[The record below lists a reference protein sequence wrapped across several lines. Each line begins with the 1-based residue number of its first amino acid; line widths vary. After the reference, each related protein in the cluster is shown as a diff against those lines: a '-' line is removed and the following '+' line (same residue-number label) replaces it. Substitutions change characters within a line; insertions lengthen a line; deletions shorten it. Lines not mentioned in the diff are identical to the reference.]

1 MKIGVLGN
9 FGSGNLGNDGSLEA
23 MLRFLRNARP
33 NAQFVCICSRP
44 NEVRERF
51 GLPAVPIR
59 RGSFLTR
66 LPLLH
71 AAFNFLYALIKTRDI
86 DVLIAPGTGL
96 LDDFSD
102 SPWGMP
108 ASLVLWCGAT
118 RAWRAKIAFVSVGA
132 GPIANPLSCSFIK
145 AAARM
150 VHYRSYRD
158 TASKEFMQSIGLG
171 SQDDPIYPDLA
182 FGLSIPTAPAATPA
196 PERPVTVGVGVMR
209 YYGWRGHKEQGG
221 DIYRGYL
228 QRLARFVVWLLD
240 RKFRVRL
247 LVGDEVDQSAIEDF
261 LDALVLERPD
271 YPRTSVVAEQA
282 GSLDDVMHQVADT
295 DFVVATRFHNIIC
308 ALKLRKPCISIG
320 YAPKFDVLMA
330 EMGLAE
336 FCQHIER
343 LDIDRLTA
351 QLSDLMANQA
361 AYREALDKVNREY
374 ERQLSLQEG
383 TLLKLVLT

>member
-23 MLRFLRNARP
+23 MLGFLRKARP
-33 NAQFVCICSRP
+33 DAQFVCICSRP
-44 NEVRERF
+44 KEVRERF

-59 RGSFLTR
+59 RGSFLAR

-71 AAFNFLYALIKTRDI
+71 AALNFLYALMRVRDI

-108 ASLVLWCGAT
+108 ASLVLWCAAT
-118 RAWRAKIAFVSVGA
+118 RAWRGKIAFVSVGA
-132 GPIANPLSCSFIK
+132 GPIANPLSRSFIR

-150 VHYRSYRD
+150 VHFRSYRD
-158 TASKEFMQSIGLG
+158 TASRNFMQSIGLD

-182 FGLSIPTAPAATPA
+182 FGLSIPTTPAATP
-196 PERPVTVGVGVMR
+196 EGPVTVGVGVMR
-209 YYGWRGHKEQGG
+209 YYGWRGHKEQGS
-221 DIYRGYL
+221 DIYGSYL
-228 QRLARFVVWLLD
+228 QKLARFTAWLLD
-240 RKFRVRL
+240 RNLRVRL
-247 LVGDEVDQSAIEDF
+247 LVGDEVDRSAVVDF
-261 LDALVLERPD
+261 LSALALERPD

-282 GSLDDVMHQVADT
+282 GSLDDVMYQVADT

-308 ALKLRKPCISIG
+308 ALKLGKPCISIG

-361 AYREALDKVNREY
+361 EYREALQKVNREY
-374 ERQLSLQEG
+374 ERQLSLQESD
-383 TLLKLVLT
+383 LLKSVLS